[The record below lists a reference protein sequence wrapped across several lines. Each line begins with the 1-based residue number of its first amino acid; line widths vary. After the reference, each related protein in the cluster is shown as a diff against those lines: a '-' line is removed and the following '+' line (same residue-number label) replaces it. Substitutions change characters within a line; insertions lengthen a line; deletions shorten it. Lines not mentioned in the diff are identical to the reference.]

1 MSMKKSWGYVSLL
14 VGFISVVCGLV
25 SLSSGVGQ
33 ELLLTEMGEFSY
45 SMAHTLSNEESHLF
59 AQEKEKNTMIVITGC
74 ILSLVGAWMMKS
86 DLRAY

>member
-14 VGFISVVCGLV
+14 VGFISVVCGV
-25 SLSSGVGQ
+25 ISLSGSVGQ

-45 SMAHTLSNEESHLF
+45 SMAYNLSNEESHLLE
-59 AQEKEKNTMIVITGC
+59 QEKEKNTIIVITGC
-74 ILSLVGAWMMKS
+74 VLSLVGAWMMKS